1 MLEQFSPD
9 TPLLLVGC
17 GRMGQALAA
26 GWLARGLT
34 SDALWVLDPA
44 CDRSALPDV
53 PDEHWAASPDDLAA
67 MSVPRTAVIAV
78 KPQIMGTVLPGLAA
92 LLGLETLVIS
102 VAAGTTLASLATSLA
117 TGLSAG
123 PASDTTGIAS
133 DAASGTTLGLSDR
146 PRLIRAM
153 PNTPAA
159 VGQGMTGLVGPGCDA
174 GDKQLAEALMGAVG
188 KTAWIADEALMDSVT
203 AVSGSGPAYVFYFVE
218 CLAAAARDAGLDPE
232 SADLLAR
239 QTVIGAACLMDAD
252 PSKPAATLRDEVT
265 SPGGTTAAALD
276 VLMAADS
283 LAPLVRQAVRAARD
297 RGRALAGDD

>member
-1 MLEQFSPD
+1 
-9 TPLLLVGC
+9 
-17 GRMGQALAA
+17 
-26 GWLARGLT
+26 
-34 SDALWVLDPA
+34 
-44 CDRSALPDV
+44 
-53 PDEHWAASPDDLAA
+53 
-67 MSVPRTAVIAV
+67 
-78 KPQIMGTVLPGLAA
+78 
-92 LLGLETLVIS
+92 
-102 VAAGTTLASLATSLA
+102 
-117 TGLSAG
+117 
-123 PASDTTGIAS
+123 
-133 DAASGTTLGLSDR
+133 
-146 PRLIRAM
+146 M

-174 GDKQLAEALMGAVG
+174 GDKQLAGALMGAVG
-188 KTAWIADEALMDSVT
+188 KTVWIADEALMDSVT

-218 CLAAAARDAGLDPE
+218 CLAAAARDVGLDPE